1 MSTLSEENRV
11 LKEMLQQ
18 KTLYTAKTGMFEVRR
33 ALSDGFTQRYQIDG
47 GSNDGLEVGMPVVT
61 EAGLAGQLIHV
72 APNSSQVQLIQ
83 DKNQEV
89 PVLFTTSHVRGI
101 VRGSGER
108 NDASEP
114 RSSVLRQN

>member
-47 GSNDGLEVGMPVVT
+47 GSNDGLDGRY
-61 EAGLAGQLIHV
+61 AGRNRSRPGRSAY
-72 APNSSQVQLIQ
+72 S
-83 DKNQEV
+83 
-89 PVLFTTSHVRGI
+89 
-101 VRGSGER
+101 RGSELQSG
-108 NDASEP
+108 
-114 RSSVLRQN
+114 SVDSG

>member
-1 MSTLSEENRV
+1 
-11 LKEMLQQ
+11 
-18 KTLYTAKTGMFEVRR
+18 
-33 ALSDGFTQRYQIDG
+33 
-47 GSNDGLEVGMPVVT
+47 MPVVT

-101 VRGSGER
+101 VRGSGR

>member
-1 MSTLSEENRV
+1 
-11 LKEMLQQ
+11 
-18 KTLYTAKTGMFEVRR
+18 MFEVRR

-101 VRGSGER
+101 VRGSGTER
-108 NDASEP
+108 RFRAAIFRSPTKLRLAKRWLRPVLTASIP
-114 RSSVLRQN
+114 KGFR